1 MSAKTL
7 HFLNALAR
15 AFEENRL
22 LALAHHFSFP
32 MAAYMHDGLLVFGS
46 PVTLVEALEEYRHV
60 ALINGVAS
68 IEPRIIAEGI
78 PKNGRTDI
86 WIEWDHVD
94 HEGVCL
100 RTNQVR
106 FVIRE
111 QEGHGS
117 PLVEIADFKV
127 TAFPELAARL
137 PLAMPA

>member
-15 AFEENRL
+15 AFEENKL

-46 PVTLVEALEEYRHV
+46 PATLVEALEQYRHV
-60 ALINGVAS
+60 ALVNGVTS

-94 HEGVCL
+94 QNGVCL

-106 FVIRE
+106 FVLRTD
-111 QEGHGS
+111 EGHGA
-117 PLVEIADFKV
+117 LLIEMADYKV
-127 TAFPELAARL
+127 MAFPEMAEHL